1 MEYYFEVYV
10 DGWKGNTVLVKAKN
24 VIEAGKKAA
33 EVLSDEIMWFDEACI
48 SKIEMTLINRVID

>member
-10 DGWKGNTVLVKAKN
+10 DGWEGNTVLVKAKN

-33 EVLSDEIMWFDEACI
+33 EVLSDEIMWFDEAYI